1 MKKNYK
7 KLAAL
12 VAVMILTLSFASSTF
27 ASNTVANLKAYYKNI
42 TVFKNG
48 SNFNFSNEPFIVDGT
63 TYVPLRDMA
72 EMLDKDVTWDGATYR
87 IGVNDKAGQNVIE
100 LNQQV
105 FNQQLT
111 ISQLEAKI
119 KNLESQLD
127 KKESKS
133 TSLKDLAKELFKDYD
148 EINKKLEV
156 VEIKLKGD
164 EDEIDVQI
172 YIDLDDDDDLWEEW
186 EDLTDKNIEKFL
198 QNIVDDILDVEEY
211 EDADIT
217 GFIEDE
223 DSGEELVSFEIKK
236 NGTVVIDREY

>member
-42 TVFKNG
+42 TVYKNG
-48 SNFNFSNEPFIVDGT
+48 NNFNFSNEPFIVDGT

-72 EMLDKDVTWDGATYR
+72 EMMDKEVTWDGATYR

-111 ISQLEAKI
+111 ISQLESKI
-119 KNLESQLD
+119 KSLESQLD

-133 TSLKDLAKELFKDYD
+133 VSLKDLAKDLLKEYD
-148 EINKKLEV
+148 EINKYLEV
-156 VEIKLKGD
+156 VDIRLKGD
-164 EDEIDVQI
+164 EDDIDVQI
-172 YIDLDDDDDLWEEW
+172 YIDLDDDNDLWDEW
-186 EDLTDKNIEKFL
+186 YDLTDKNIEKFL
-198 QNIVDDILDVEEY
+198 QKIVDDILDVEEY

-223 DSGEELVSFEIKK
+223 DSGDELVSFTINKK
-236 NGTVVIDREY
+236 GIVVLD